1 MSQDSSE
8 QAPTSDVIAQM
19 RKKYDADP
27 LSVPT
32 DWQDYF
38 KAVES
43 MEELKATST
52 PAQREKVQDQPAE
65 QVADETR

>member
-52 PAQREKVQDQPAE
+52 PAQREGAGPACR
-65 QVADETR
+65 ASSRRDTF